1 MVSAVVGAN
10 SVSQLADQIPGA
22 SIKLEQHEVNML
34 ESLAWNE
41 SQGEFLTW

>member
-1 MVSAVVGAN
+1 
-10 SVSQLADQIPGA
+10 
-22 SIKLEQHEVNML
+22 LEQHEVNML